1 MKASD
6 IDLRSMLS
14 FLPDEGRL
22 LFGQERMLIF
32 RQDSF
37 AILRRGLMDG
47 IGVKM
52 ARTLL
57 AQFGYRCGLGDHR
70 TLTSMFSWDSDADEL
85 AAGPAMHMWEGIV
98 RVERVRVDVDRSL
111 GKLHIVSNWKSSFE
125 ADIHKSE
132 YGLAT
137 EPQCH
142 TLAGYAAGWGS
153 GFLGADVIAVER
165 QCAAAGAPFCT
176 IEVRRAEA
184 WGPEADPWREALSP
198 ASISIR
204 GTLEAERASIETR
217 RTELHALTA
226 PILSLWDGLVALP
239 IVGSLDPERAADT
252 TNTLLRRIVK
262 DRARCVLLD
271 VTGMRSIAATEA
283 RHIEAMIAGAALLG
297 AHVVLTGVSPAIARS
312 LTAAGIHVDRAS
324 IRRTLKEGFERGLE
338 ILGQRV
344 R

>member
-1 MKASD
+1 MKSSD

-14 FLPDEGRL
+14 FHPDEGRL
-22 LFGQERMLIF
+22 LFGRERMLIF

-52 ARTLL
+52 ARSLL

-70 TLTSMFSWDSDADEL
+70 ALASMFAWDTDADEL

-98 RVERVRVDVDRSL
+98 KVERVRVEVDRPR
-111 GKLHIVSNWKSSFE
+111 GKLHIVSNWKNSFE
-125 ADIHKSE
+125 ADIHKME

-137 EPQCH
+137 GPQCH

-153 GFLGADVIAVER
+153 GFLGADVIAIER

-176 IEVRRAEA
+176 IEMRRAEA
-184 WGPEADPWREALSP
+184 WGPEADPWRDALSP
-198 ASISIR
+198 APVSIR
-204 GTLEAERASIETR
+204 SALERERTSIEAR

-239 IVGSLDPERAADT
+239 IVGSLDAERAADT
-252 TNTLLRRIVK
+252 TEVLLRRIVK

-271 VTGMRSIAATEA
+271 VTGMRSIDAVEA
-283 RHIEAMIAGAALLG
+283 KCIEAMIGGAALLG
-297 AHVVLTGVSPAIARS
+297 AHVVLTGVSPAVARS
-312 LTAAGIHVDRAS
+312 LASAGIDVGRAFF
-324 IRRTLKEGFERGLE
+324 RRTLKEGFAMGLQ
-338 ILGQRV
+338 ILGQHV

>member
-14 FLPDEGRL
+14 FRHNEGRL
-22 LFGQERMLIF
+22 LFGRERMLIF

-37 AILRRGLMDG
+37 AILRRGLIDG
-47 IGVKM
+47 IGAKM
-52 ARTLL
+52 ARSLL

-70 TLTSMFSWDSDADEL
+70 ALASMFAWDTDADEL

-98 RVERVRVDVDRSL
+98 RVERVRVEVDRPL
-111 GKLHIVSNWKSSFE
+111 GKLHIVSHWRNSFE
-125 ADIHKSE
+125 AEIHQSE

-153 GFLGADVIAVER
+153 SFMSAGVLAVER

-176 IEVRRAEA
+176 IEVRREEA
-184 WGPEADPWREALSP
+184 WGPEADPWREALVSTP
-198 ASISIR
+198 TSIKTS
-204 GTLEAERASIETR
+204 LEDERVSVDKR

-226 PILSLWDGLVALP
+226 PILSLWEGLIAMP
-239 IVGSLDPERAADT
+239 IVGSLDPARAADT
-252 TNTLLRRIVK
+252 AEVLLRRIVK
-262 DRARCVLLD
+262 ERARCVLLD
-271 VTGMRSIAATEA
+271 VTGMRSFDATEA
-283 RHIEAMIAGAALLG
+283 RRIEAMIAGAALLG
-297 AHVVLTGVSPAIARS
+297 AHVVLTGVNPGVAQSLAAARIDM
-312 LTAAGIHVDRAS
+312 GRAS
-324 IRRTLKEGFERGLE
+324 VRRTLKEGFVKGLQ